1 MDHISHGKLQPQP
14 VMSIY
19 ITEAHTQNYLRCT
32 IMASA
37 HQIRVILVVKCGAA
51 KIDQAY
57 LGVVKDLF
65 RPLSTLIAFDF
76 IRFVTHKQYVLRL
89 QICMHKI
96 Q

>member
-1 MDHISHGKLQPQP
+1 
-14 VMSIY
+14 
-19 ITEAHTQNYLRCT
+19 
-32 IMASA
+32 MASA
-37 HQIRVILVVKCGAA
+37 HQIRVILVVKRGAA